1 MAGIQV
7 CARISDGCFNILL
20 FVECRTLSMTIS
32 KRAELG
38 KTACV
43 T

>member
-1 MAGIQV
+1 MAGVQV
-7 CARISDGCFNILL
+7 CARIDDGGFDILL

-32 KRAELG
+32 KRAGVG
-38 KTACV
+38 KRAYV